1 MMNQHPTP
9 QRRDSA
15 DLAFA
20 TVDARRAGI
29 GLSRRR
35 LLRMGSALFA
45 ARAASGLLAACS
57 SPAAPPAPATSAPA
71 APAAAATPAA
81 AAAQPAASAA
91 AAAPS
96 PSAAVAAS
104 PSAAAAPTT
113 APAAAAGGKTIK
125 AAFVYTGPINDH
137 GWTNAHDDGRK
148 ALEQALG
155 SSVETT
161 YTENVP
167 ETSDS
172 QRVFEDYARK
182 GYDIIYGTS
191 FGFMDYMLEAAK
203 SFPEVKFDH
212 CSGFKTSPNLSTYY
226 AAEEEPRYV
235 SGMIAGKVTKTNTL
249 GFVGSFPIPEVV
261 RFLNAFAAGVQQ
273 TNPDAKIHMVWINT
287 WFDPPKEKS
296 GAESVLDLNAD
307 VLTGTT
313 DSPSLAQAAGARGK
327 YAVGVDYDQSSY
339 APQAIL
345 QSDRF
350 MWGPHY
356 ISSVKAVMSGA
367 WKPVQLYYHTRDGLV
382 EATQPSS
389 LVPPDVAGMAN
400 QTQDTIRSGSLNIWR
415 GRLRDNHGNVNAPEG
430 KTLGDFYEGPPAEPT
445 QTKDDAYVQSNQ
457 MNWALSNIVGDIPQS

>member
-1 MMNQHPTP
+1 LGLGGV
-9 QRRDSA
+9 
-15 DLAFA
+15 LA
-20 TVDARRAGI
+20 I
-29 GLSRRR
+29 G
-35 LLRMGSALFA
+35 
-45 ARAASGLLAACS
+45 AASGLLAACS
-57 SPAAPPAPATSAPA
+57 SPAAPPAPAAPATSAPA
-71 APAAAATPAA
+71 PAPTTAPAPTKPAAAPAASPAA
-81 AAAQPAASAA
+81 KPAASAA
-91 AAAPS
+91 P
-96 PSAAVAAS
+96 S

-113 APAAAAGGKTIK
+113 APAVASGGKVIK

-155 SSVETT
+155 SGVETA

-167 ETSDS
+167 ETADC

-182 GYDIIYGTS
+182 GFDVIYGTS

-203 SFPEVKFDH
+203 AFPNVKFDH
-212 CSGFKTSPNLSTYY
+212 CSGFKVAPNMATYY

-235 SGMIAGKVTKTNTL
+235 SGMIAGKMTKSNTL

-261 RFLNAFAAGVQQ
+261 RFLNAFAAGVQS
-273 TNPDAKIHMVWINT
+273 TNPNAKIHMVWINT

-350 MWGPHY
+350 LWGPHY
-356 ISSVKAVMSGA
+356 INSVKAIQAGT
-367 WKPVQLYYHTRDGLV
+367 WKPVQYYYHMKDGLV
-382 EATQPSS
+382 EPTPPSS
-389 LVPPDVAGMAN
+389 FVPPDVASAAMNVAAQIKAGTFN
-400 QTQDTIRSGSLNIWR
+400 VWKGPLT
-415 GRLRDNHGNVNAPEG
+415 DNHGNVKAADG
-430 KTLGDFYEGPPAEPT
+430 KSLGDYYEGPPPEEG
-445 QTKDDAYVQSNQ
+445 QTRDDAYVQSNQ
-457 MNWALSNIVGDIPQS
+457 MNWALSNIVGDIPQG

>member
-1 MMNQHPTP
+1 MTELSASPLT
-9 QRRDSA
+9 RR
-15 DLAFA
+15 
-20 TVDARRAGI
+20 T
-29 GLSRRR
+29 
-35 LLRMGSALFA
+35 LLRLGGVLVAGG
-45 ARAASGLLAACS
+45 AASGLLAACS
-57 SPAAPPAPATSAPA
+57 TPPAPPAAAPTTAA
-71 APAAAATPAA
+71 APAATT
-81 AAAQPAASAA
+81 
-91 AAAPS
+91 AAAPK
-96 PSAAVAAS
+96 PT
-104 PSAAAAPTT
+104 AAAAPTT
-113 APAAAAGGKTIK
+113 AAAVATSGKKIR

-155 SSVETT
+155 SSVETA

-167 ETSDS
+167 ETADS

-182 GYDIIYGTS
+182 GFDVIYGTS

-203 SFPEVKFDH
+203 AFPEVKFDH
-212 CSGFKTSPNLSTYY
+212 CSGFKTAPNLATYY

-235 SGMIAGKVTKTNTL
+235 SGMIAGKMTKSNTL

-261 RFLNAFAAGVQQ
+261 RFLNAFAAGVQK

-313 DSPSLAQAAGARGK
+313 DSPSLAQAAAARGK

-350 MWGPHY
+350 LWGPHY
-356 ISSVKAVMSGA
+356 INSVKSIMNGT
-367 WKPVQLYYHTRDGLV
+367 WKPVQLYYHTKDGLV
-382 EATQPSS
+382 EATQPSN
-389 LVPPDVAGMAN
+389 LVPPDVAEMATK
-400 QTQDTIRSGSLNIWR
+400 TQDQIRTGSLNIWR
-415 GRLRDNHGNVNAPEG
+415 GPLVDNHGNVKAPEG
-430 KTLGDFYEGPPAEPT
+430 KTLGDFYEGPPPEPT

>member
-1 MMNQHPTP
+1 MNQHHTP
-9 QRRDSA
+9 QRRDSDQSTA
-15 DLAFA
+15 Y
-20 TVDARRAGI
+20 

-35 LLRMGSALFA
+35 LLLVFA
-45 ARAASGLLAACS
+45 GGAASGLLAACS
-57 SPAAPPAPATSAPA
+57 SPPAPPAAATT
-71 APAAAATPAA
+71 APAAAAPTSAPAPAA
-81 AAAQPAASAA
+81 ASPKPAASAA
-91 AAAPS
+91 PAAPS

-104 PSAAAAPTT
+104 PSAVAAPTT
-113 APAAAAGGKTIK
+113 APAVAAGGKTIK

-137 GWTNAHDDGRK
+137 GWSNAHDDGRK

-155 SSVETT
+155 SSVETA

-167 ETSDS
+167 ETSDA

-203 SFPEVKFDH
+203 SFPNVKFDH
-212 CSGFKTSPNLSTYY
+212 CSGFKTAPNLATYY

-235 SGMIAGKVTKTNTL
+235 SGMIAGKMTKSNTL

-261 RFLNAFAAGVQQ
+261 RFLNAFAAGVQA
-273 TNPDAKIHMVWINT
+273 TNPDAKINMVWINT
-287 WFDPPKEKS
+287 WFDPPKEKA

-313 DSPSLAQAAGARGK
+313 DSPSLAQAAAARGK

-339 APQAIL
+339 APAAIL

-350 MWGPHY
+350 IWGPHY
-356 ISSVKAVMSGA
+356 INSVKAVMAGT
-367 WKPVQLYYHTRDGLV
+367 WKPVQYYYHVKDGMV
-382 EATQPSS
+382 EATPPSN
-389 LVPPDVAGMAN
+389 LVPADIAKAAMDVHAQIKAG
-400 QTQDTIRSGSLNIWR
+400 TFNIWK
-415 GRLRDNHGNVNAPEG
+415 GPLTDNHGNVKAPAG
-430 KTLGDFYEGPPAEPT
+430 KTLGDFYEGPPPEPG
-445 QTKDDAYVQSNQ
+445 QTKDDAYAQSNQ

>member
-1 MMNQHPTP
+1 MDQHPIP
-9 QRRDSA
+9 QRRDSDDVTA
-15 DLAFA
+15 Y
-20 TVDARRAGI
+20 

-35 LLRMGSALFA
+35 LLRMGSLLFA
-45 ARAASGLLAACS
+45 GSAASGLLAACS
-57 SPAAPPAPATSAPA
+57 SPAAPPAAATSAPA
-71 APAAAATPAA
+71 APAATAAPTTAA
-81 AAAQPAASAA
+81 AKPAASAA
-91 AAAPS
+91 PVAPS

-104 PSAAAAPTT
+104 PSAVAAPTT
-113 APAAAAGGKTIK
+113 APAVASGGKTIK

-155 SSVETT
+155 SGVETAF
-161 YTENVP
+161 TENVP
-167 ETSDS
+167 ETADS

-203 SFPEVKFDH
+203 PFPNVKFDH
-212 CSGFKTSPNLSTYY
+212 CSGFKTAPNLATYY

-235 SGMIAGKVTKTNTL
+235 SGMIAGKMTKTNTL

-261 RFLNAFAAGVQQ
+261 RFLNAFAAGVQA

-313 DSPSLAQAAGARGK
+313 DSPSLAQAAAARGK

-350 MWGPHY
+350 IWGPHY
-356 ISSVKAVMSGA
+356 INSVKAVIAGT
-367 WKPVQLYYHTRDGLV
+367 WKPVQYYYHVKDGMV
-382 EATQPSS
+382 EATQPSN
-389 LVPPDVAGMAN
+389 LVPADIAKMAMDVHAQIKAG
-400 QTQDTIRSGSLNIWR
+400 TFNIWK
-415 GRLRDNHGNVNAPEG
+415 GPLTDNHGTVKAPEG
-430 KTLGDFYEGPPAEPT
+430 KTLGDFYEGPPPEPG
-445 QTKDDAYVQSNQ
+445 QSKEDAYAQSNQ
-457 MNWALSNIVGDIPQS
+457 MNWALSNIIGDIPQS

>member
-1 MMNQHPTP
+1 MNQSSSEGT
-9 QRRDSA
+9 
-15 DLAFA
+15 
-20 TVDARRAGI
+20 TV
-29 GLSRRR
+29 SRRR
-35 LLRMGSALFA
+35 ILRLGGLLLATS
-45 ARAASGLLAACS
+45 AASGLLAACS
-57 SPAAPPAPATSAPA
+57 TPPAPPAPAAAAPTA
-71 APAAAATPAA
+71 APAAAAK
-81 AAAQPAASAA
+81 
-91 AAAPS
+91 
-96 PSAAVAAS
+96 
-104 PSAAAAPTT
+104 PTT
-113 APAAAAGGKTIK
+113 APAAAATSAPAATTAPAVAAAGKKIR

-155 SSVETT
+155 ANVETA

-167 ETSDS
+167 ETADS

-182 GYDIIYGTS
+182 GFDVIYGTS

-203 SFPEVKFDH
+203 EFPNVKFDH
-212 CSGFKTSPNLSTYY
+212 CSGFKSAPNLSTYY

-235 SGMIAGKVTKTNTL
+235 SGMIAGKMTKTNTL

-261 RFLNAFAAGVQQ
+261 RFLNAFAAGVQA
-273 TNPDAKIHMVWINT
+273 TNPDARIHMVWINT

-339 APQAIL
+339 APTAIL

-350 MWGPHY
+350 LWAQHY
-356 ISSVKAVMSGA
+356 VNSVKAIMNGT
-367 WKPVQLYYHTRDGLV
+367 WKPVQYYYHMKDNMV
-382 EATQPSS
+382 EPTQPSS
-389 LVPPDVAGMAN
+389 FVPADVAAPAMNVAAQIKAG
-400 QTQDTIRSGSLNIWR
+400 TFNIWK
-415 GRLRDNHGNVNAPEG
+415 GPLVDNHGNVKAPEG
-430 KTLGDFYEGPPAEPT
+430 KTLGDFLDGTPEAG
-445 QTKDDAYVQSNQ
+445 QTKEDAYVQSNQ